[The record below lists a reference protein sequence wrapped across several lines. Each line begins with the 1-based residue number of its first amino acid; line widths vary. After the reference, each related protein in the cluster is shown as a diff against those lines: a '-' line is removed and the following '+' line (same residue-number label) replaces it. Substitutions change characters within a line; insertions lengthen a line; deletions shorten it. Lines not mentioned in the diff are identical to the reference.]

1 MPTCQNCKRKWS
13 WFDSIK
19 KLLAFRKK
27 MICNHCGEI
36 QYQST
41 TSRNTTTSLL
51 VLLPISTLPF
61 SIMFD
66 LSPISVL
73 LLGLALIFVALFVMP
88 LLLKLTDKE
97 EPLW

>member
-1 MPTCQNCKRKWS
+1 MPICQSCKRKWS
-13 WFDSIK
+13 WVDSIK
-19 KLLAFRKK
+19 KLLTFRKS
-27 MICNHCGEI
+27 MQCNHCGEI

-41 TSRNTTTSLL
+41 SSRNATSLL
-51 VLLPISTLPF
+51 VLLPISIIPL

-73 LLGLALIFVALFVMP
+73 LLGLALMLVALFVMP
-88 LLLKLTDKE
+88 LLLKLTNKE

>member
-19 KLLAFRKK
+19 KLLIFRKRMK
-27 MICNHCGEI
+27 SNHCGEI

-41 TSRNTTTSLL
+41 SSRNTTSLL
-51 VLLPISTLPF
+51 ILLPISTIPF
-61 SIMFD
+61 SVMFD
-66 LSPISVL
+66 LSPIAVL
-73 LLGLALIFVALFVMP
+73 LLGLALMIVALFAVP

>member
-1 MPTCQNCKRKWS
+1 
-13 WFDSIK
+13 
-19 KLLAFRKK
+19 

>member
-1 MPTCQNCKRKWS
+1 MK
-13 WFDSIK
+13 
-19 KLLAFRKK
+19 
-27 MICNHCGEI
+27 CNHCGEI

-41 TSRNTTTSLL
+41 SSRNTTSLL
-51 VLLPISTLPF
+51 VLLPISTIPF
-61 SIMFD
+61 SVMFD

-73 LLGLALIFVALFVMP
+73 LLGLALMLVALFVMP

>member
-1 MPTCQNCKRKWS
+1 
-13 WFDSIK
+13 
-19 KLLAFRKK
+19 

-41 TSRNTTTSLL
+41 TSRNTTSLL

>member
-19 KLLAFRKK
+19 KLLTFRKRMK
-27 MICNHCGEI
+27 CNHCREI

-41 TSRNTTTSLL
+41 SSRNTTSLL
-51 VLLPISTLPF
+51 VLLPISTIPF
-61 SIMFD
+61 SVMFD

-73 LLGLALIFVALFVMP
+73 LLGLTLMLVALFVMP